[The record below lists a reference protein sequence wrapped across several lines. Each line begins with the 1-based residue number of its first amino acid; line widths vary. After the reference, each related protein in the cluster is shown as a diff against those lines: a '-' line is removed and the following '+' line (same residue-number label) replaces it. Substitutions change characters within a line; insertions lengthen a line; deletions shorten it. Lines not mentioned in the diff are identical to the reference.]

1 MRRFSDKEKQIIRS
15 IVTHYNINPNQY
27 VLVNAYNDIFYAKKV
42 KFDSANGGQLIF
54 YRKESELDTADDLLD
69 ISNEILEISLLIKYL
84 VSNDLIYEIDTNSV
98 NRLTGISGFTVDKD
112 DLAISMDIDPLV
124 SSILLDSLNHR
135 IFVSETLKVLVE
147 DDFKTTEDKLLEDNR
162 LLYIETREL
171 NENTIKQ
178 IKETDYQ
185 TQVTIALHKQSVIQS
200 EEAKRLAD
208 EAQKQTQEAIEQTSA
223 AKEQAKE
230 SRKQTRFSI
239 IAVVLSA
246 IAIICSYCVA
256 RYVTMEVKVTEEQY
270 SSVTNKLDSLNNNT
284 EEILKHSTDTINTF
298 VSNLPKEP
306 MKHSTGKASK

>member
-42 KFDSANGGQLIF
+42 KYDSANGGQIIF
-54 YRKESELDTADDLLD
+54 YRKESDLDTADDLLD

-84 VSNDLIYEIDTNSV
+84 VSNDLIYEIDTNSD
-98 NRLTGISGFTVDKD
+98 NRLTGISGFTEDKD
-112 DLAISMDIDPLV
+112 DLEISMDIDPLV

-135 IFVSETLKVLVE
+135 IFISETLKVLVE
-147 DDFKTTEDKLLEDNR
+147 DDFKTTEDKLLEENNR
-162 LLYIETREL
+162 LYVETREL

-208 EAQKQTQEAIEQTSA
+208 EAQKQTQEAKNQTA
-223 AKEQAKE
+223 AAEEQAKE
-230 SRKQTRFSI
+230 SRKQTKFSI
-239 IAVVLSA
+239 LAVVLSVV
-246 IAIICSYCVA
+246 AIICSYCVA

-270 SSVTNKLDSLNNNT
+270 SSVTNKLDSLNNNAKG
-284 EEILKHSTDTINTF
+284 ILKHSTDTMNT
-298 VSNLPKEP
+298 VVTNLPKLSVNNP
-306 MKHSTGKASK
+306 TRKANN